1 MPAVMPSI
9 LQLFLAV
16 LVVSAAFTDLKSRR
30 IPNWIP
36 ASGFAA
42 GVILNTYFHG
52 WAGLTSSLA
61 GALLGAGILMAIY
74 LTGGMGGG
82 DVKLLAAVGA
92 ISGPQALLVIFVLTG
107 LFGGIAALAMAAARG
122 RIGQTLA
129 RTTGLLAELPGSF
142 ARLNWSGIQ
151 QRSNRQAPGALRL
164 PYGAV
169 IATGTLVFL
178 FASRTPIG

>member
-1 MPAVMPSI
+1 MPAIMPSI
-9 LQLFLAV
+9 LQLLLAA
-16 LVVSAAFTDLKSRR
+16 LVIGAAFSDLKWRR

-42 GVILNTYFHG
+42 GIILNTYFHG

-107 LFGGIAALAMAAARG
+107 LFGGIAALAMVAARG

-129 RTTGLLAELPGSF
+129 RTTMLLGSF

-151 QRSNRQAPGALRL
+151 QRSNRQAEGALRL

-178 FASRTPIG
+178 FASRVPIG